1 MPTYLGKLTSYMSQ
15 DDRSAKKKSYNVTV
29 TQLEGQTCHPP
40 NPHFGWRPFTSW
52 ICLQSEH
59 VFARYA
65 FLISSQSSF
74 RLVTV
79 FDSWICMKSDHVF
92 TSEGFFLILCQSSF
106 QRGAFWLIGFVHRVI
121 NLDRFIKTFFWNF
134 KQCQMVLYS
143 LSLYEQKL
151 EKTFCSNVAPS

>member
-92 TSEGFFLILCQSSF
+92 TSEGFFSDFVPILISAGGILTNWICSQSDHVFAVEGFLISF
-106 QRGAFWLIGFVHRVI
+106 LSSLWQECRYASKTT
-121 NLDRFIKTFFWNF
+121 NLKQLLLTSKFTF
-134 KQCQMVLYS
+134 
-143 LSLYEQKL
+143 
-151 EKTFCSNVAPS
+151 